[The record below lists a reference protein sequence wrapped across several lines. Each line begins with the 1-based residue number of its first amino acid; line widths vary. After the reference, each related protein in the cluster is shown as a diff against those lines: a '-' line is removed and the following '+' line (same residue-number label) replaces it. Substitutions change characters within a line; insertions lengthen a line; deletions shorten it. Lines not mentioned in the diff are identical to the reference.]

1 MKPNRKLLILCIAI
15 PLAVGGL
22 SALLTKDSM
31 IAFEYISK
39 PALSPPAA
47 LFPIVWT
54 VLYVLMGIASYI
66 VISSDAPGEQVSSA
80 VFFYGLQLIFNFFW
94 SLIFFN
100 LEAYLTAL
108 VWLLALW
115 VLIIITKVK
124 FFRIDRRGGWLML
137 PYLLWVTFAAILNYG
152 IYVLN

>member
-1 MKPNRKLLILCIAI
+1 MKQNRKLLILCIAI

-22 SALLTKDSM
+22 SALLTKDNM
-31 IAFEYISK
+31 IAFEYINK

-54 VLYVLMGIASYI
+54 VLYIFMGIASYI

-108 VWLLALW
+108 VWLLILW
-115 VLIIITKVK
+115 VLIIITTVK
-124 FFRIDRRGGWLML
+124 FFHIDRRAGWLMM